1 MTCVAGRLFHMRRIN
16 MKKTFSMV
24 TGVMLALMMLFVSC
38 EQGGVSNAQIDSRDL
53 VSVSFTKLE
62 AKSVNVDNIGT
73 VTTPELASLYFQYKA
88 VKNSADT
95 SDVTIGAKT
104 EWTDLGAGA
113 GLEQT
118 IQLSRGK
125 WDISLR
131 GFASASNRA
140 SGTNAIFEGAL
151 TQDIGSNL
159 ASRNEAVNVALDFTN
174 PEGTGAYSLAVSIP
188 ASYASQAAQVKVTV
202 TPASGDAQTI
212 TKSYSADVTSNTF
225 SFNGLGNGIA
235 SVKVEYMDNAG
246 VAIGDSVN
254 ANTLIMT
261 DMTTNGNAVIGEDN
275 TFTVSFAG
283 AAINGTAENMK
294 MKLETPI
301 LSSVGT
307 ISKSFHIDNYDSNNT
322 YMKKSQRGNV
332 SATDSSWDSIEWEEA
347 IYKEE
352 FQVRP
357 PYYFAGSGDITILV
371 KAERE
376 GFKSSDIAY
385 LYIEAAEDA

>member
-1 MTCVAGRLFHMRRIN
+1 

-261 DMTTNGNAVIGEDN
+261 DMTTNGNAVIAEDN

-283 AAINGTAENMK
+283 AAVNGSAEQIGNAAFTIEYSAGSTIKITNYDPEWTYYYRYCMYAKYLADAYPATAEGALLIDESEFSDWEMVTDPNNIGHSLWEWGQIYAEK
-294 MKLETPI
+294 DGYRTAVI
-301 LSSVGT
+301 GT
-307 ISKSFHIDNYDSNNT
+307 MIND
-322 YMKKSQRGNV
+322 
-332 SATDSSWDSIEWEEA
+332 
-347 IYKEE
+347 
-352 FQVRP
+352 
-357 PYYFAGSGDITILV
+357 
-371 KAERE
+371 
-376 GFKSSDIAY
+376 
-385 LYIEAAEDA
+385 